1 MYIKMI
7 ITYQDEY
14 ALVKLVI
21 KNEDKPELGIHLQ
34 DEVMPK
40 SLSAYIKK

>member
-1 MYIKMI
+1 MHIKMI

-14 ALVKLVI
+14 ALVKFVI
-21 KNEDKPELGIHLQ
+21 KNADKPEFVIHLQ
-34 DEVMPK
+34 DEVTAK